1 MGLREATKRGR
12 STPGAGAGSWVNL
25 RYLSDAPVLLGLR
38 LFPLRNFTPDDADA
52 AARTDELLGEGK
64 ESSGKG
70 GGQQAS
76 KHGPLHRGIVD
87 STGVFLLHCCAREPR
102 RARAETQLTRRPSR
116 GEPGGGGQGGGG
128 NEPRGG
134 PRLAGVRCKP
144 TEEDHQDHIGPRVAA
159 SSLCAEQVL
168 CR

>member
-1 MGLREATKRGR
+1 M
-12 STPGAGAGSWVNL
+12 
-25 RYLSDAPVLLGLR
+25 
-38 LFPLRNFTPDDADA
+38 
-52 AARTDELLGEGK
+52 
-64 ESSGKG
+64 GKG
-70 GGQQAS
+70 GGSKPAS
-76 KHGPLHRGIVD
+76 TVHCTGESWILRASFYCTAVRASHDAPEQRLNSQDGPPAENRGVGD
-87 STGVFLLHCCAREPR
+87 R
-102 RARAETQLTRRPSR
+102 
-116 GEPGGGGQGGGG
+116 GGG